1 MMFNKQ
7 NAVHKLLTAN
17 LSCWMFQIYKKYKKT
32 YDILQLKKKK
42 RQVEENKDK
51 TLCVKYDTENVH
63 IEISHGVQRG

>member
-42 RQVEENKDK
+42 GRWKKIK
-51 TLCVKYDTENVH
+51 TKLCVLSMTQKMYT
-63 IEISHGVQRG
+63 

>member
-1 MMFNKQ
+1 MMLNKQ

-17 LSCWMFQIYKKYKKT
+17 LSCWMFQIYKKYKET
-32 YDILQLKKKK
+32 YDILQLKKK